1 MNAASGS
8 PPAAAPA
15 AGRPHLHADPRRR
28 RARLRRLRAA
38 AQLVTFAVTLAI
50 GAQFALWVRGLEQGR
65 VVGERPPGV
74 EGFLPIS
81 ALISL
86 RDWLL
91 AGEPSRVHPA
101 GLVIFLLALASALV
115 LRKAF
120 CAWIC
125 PVGTL
130 AEWLGA
136 LGRRL
141 GRGLGRRPGG
151 RLGRRALRLPR
162 WLDAPLRGI
171 KYLLAGFFVWSVFV
185 QMSPPQL
192 RAFLESPYNKV
203 ADVKMLHFFLQPSP
217 LTLQVLGVLVL
228 LSIALPFFWCRYLC
242 PYGALLGL
250 FGSASPLQVTRE
262 PAACI
267 DCRLCTEACPA
278 YLPVS
283 TSRRVRSPECTG
295 CLDCVAVCP
304 ARGALDLAAP
314 RLPGR
319 RGARGLVR
327 PAVFALLV
335 LGLFYG
341 GIHAAKLA
349 GFWHSS
355 VSTAEFQRRVREL
368 DAPQY
373 NHFRGRVPEHGP
385 GD

>member
-1 MNAASGS
+1 MSGTAGP
-8 PPAAAPA
+8 PPAAAP

-28 RARLRRLRAA
+28 RARLRRLRTA

-65 VVGERPPGV
+65 VAGERPPGV

-91 AGEPSRVHPA
+91 DGEPSWIHPA
-101 GLVIFLLALASALV
+101 GLVIFLLALASALL

-130 AEWLGA
+130 VEWLGA
-136 LGRRL
+136 LGRC
-141 GRGLGRRPGG
+141 LGRRLGQRPDG
-151 RLGRRALRLPR
+151 RPGRRELRLPR
-162 WLDAPLRGI
+162 WLDVPLRGI
-171 KYLLAGFFVWSVFV
+171 KYLLAGFFVWAVFV

-203 ADVKMLHFFLQPSP
+203 ADVKMLHFFLHPSP
-217 LTLQVLGVLVL
+217 LTVQVLGVLVL

-242 PYGALLGL
+242 PYGALLGPL
-250 FGSASPLQVTRE
+250 GSASPLQVTRE
-262 PAACI
+262 PSACI
-267 DCRLCTEACPA
+267 DCHLCTKACPA

-304 ARGALDLAAP
+304 ARGALDLAGP
-314 RLPGR
+314 RLPGH

-327 PAVFALLV
+327 PVVFALLV

-355 VSTAEFQRRVREL
+355 VPTAEFQRRVQEL

-373 NHFRGRVPEHGP
+373 NHFRGRVPEYGP